1 MLKKRDLID
10 AIAALPGGGTLLKE
24 PGCVL
29 NSGWDTVSPGEIYV
43 LGLNP
48 GGNPENFG
56 SIASHIEATPGGP
69 WSCYDESWNT
79 LPGRH
84 PHQLRAKKYI
94 FTLGFDHRDVLATN
108 AYFTTSKDA
117 RDLALITSRMLCG
130 SANAFAPY
138 WEVHKLLLSIVRPKL
153 ILCLGNS
160 ESPNGSSFAALRA
173 AMGLNGARGESQNYR
188 NGKYFVAVA
197 PWDRTNNVFVAGV
210 PHPSRFAASEGL
222 SEFLRAFGKKAG
234 IAGAA

>member
-1 MLKKRDLID
+1 MLKKCDLID
-10 AIAALPGGGTLLKE
+10 AIAALPGGVDLLKE

-69 WSCYDESWNT
+69 WSGYDDCWNT

-94 FTLGFDHRDVLATN
+94 FTLGFEHRYVLATN

-117 RDLALITSRMLCG
+117 RDLALITSRMG
-130 SANAFAPY
+130 WESANAFAPY

-160 ESPNGSSFAALRA
+160 DTPNGSSFAALRA
-173 AMGLNGARGESQNYR
+173 AMGLNGERGESQNYR
-188 NGKYFVAVA
+188 DGKYFVAVA
-197 PWDRTNNVFVAGV
+197 PWDLTSNVFVAGV

-222 SEFLRAFGKKAG
+222 LDFLRTFGKKAG
-234 IAGAA
+234 LAGAA